1 MAVSIDLSFFLPS
14 YAQACQLLD
23 LAEWSAAPYFVVE
36 ILGPP
41 LGDEFMVEFSALVVS
56 VHPASNGLYTDF
68 ANFMAGHVSTL
79 SAAMAWDELIGQAAS
94 LEDHGCFTRRDAI
107 LTRGRV

>member
-1 MAVSIDLSFFLPS
+1 M
-14 YAQACQLLD
+14 D

-41 LGDEFMVEFSALVVS
+41 LGDEFMVEFSASAVS
-56 VHPASNGLYTDF
+56 AHPTSNGLYTDF

-79 SAAMAWDELIGQAAS
+79 SAAMAWDELIVQAAS
-94 LEDHGCFTRRDAI
+94 SEAHDCFNKRDFVP
-107 LTRGRV
+107 TRGRI